1 MGRSKFSGAPS
12 RRHAEHSCFRGRQEL
27 VRSDRVLAYRAHFR
41 SWASGRLWPT
51 VPRIERAAVPVKQV
65 ESKQMK
71 NSDHESSM
79 INSTERVR
87 QGVTGHNVRYVL
99 IFSLLGLLI
108 AFVIVAVFAS

>member
-1 MGRSKFSGAPS
+1 
-12 RRHAEHSCFRGRQEL
+12 
-27 VRSDRVLAYRAHFR
+27 
-41 SWASGRLWPT
+41 
-51 VPRIERAAVPVKQV
+51 
-65 ESKQMK
+65 MK

-108 AFVIVAVFAS
+108 AFVMVAVFAS